1 MNVLVTGG
9 AGYIGS
15 VVCERLVEEGHDVI
29 VVDNL
34 ETGHREAVPA
44 GAELLVVDLR
54 DRSALRAALDGR
66 RFEAVMHLA
75 ASSLVGESMENPG
88 KYFENNVTGGVN
100 LLEVALE
107 CGADRFVLSSTAAT
121 YGEPESVPITEDS
134 PTVPTNPYGE
144 SKLLFERIL
153 AWYEQLR
160 GMKWIS
166 LRYFNAAGASASRGE
181 DRDHETHLIPLVLKA
196 AATGGQV
203 KIFGDDYPTPDGT
216 CVRDYIHIL
225 DLADAHLKAMEAM
238 DRGTTGIFNLGNG
251 EGFSVKEVVA
261 VAEKVAGQSV
271 DAVKA
276 ERRPGDPAT
285 LIASSDKARATLGWT
300 PSRGDLEGIVRSA
313 WDWHRTHPDGYRTG
327 ATR

>member
-1 MNVLVTGG
+1 MKVLVTGG

-15 VVCERLVEEGHDVI
+15 VVCERLLAEGHDVV

-34 ETGHREAVPA
+34 GTGHREAVPA

-75 ASSLVGESMENPG
+75 ASSLVGESMEDPG
-88 KYFENNVTGGVN
+88 KYFENNVGAGVN
-100 LLEVALE
+100 LLEIAME

-121 YGEPESVPITEDS
+121 YGEPETVPITEDS

-153 AWYEQLR
+153 AWYERLR
-160 GMKWIS
+160 SMRWIS
-166 LRYFNAAGASASRGE
+166 LRYFNAAGASEERGE

-196 AATGGQV
+196 AAGGGQV

-238 DRGTTGIFNLGNG
+238 ERGITGVFNLGNG
-251 EGFSVKEVVA
+251 AGFSVKEVVA
-261 VAEKVAGQSV
+261 VAEKVAGKSAN
-271 DAVKA
+271 AVVA
-276 ERRPGDPAT
+276 PRRPGDPAT
-285 LIASSDKARATLGWT
+285 LIASSDKAKQVLGWT
-300 PSRGDLEGIVRSA
+300 PTRGDLEGIVRSA
-313 WDWHRTHPDGYRTG
+313 WDWHRKHPEGYRSG
-327 ATR
+327 AAR